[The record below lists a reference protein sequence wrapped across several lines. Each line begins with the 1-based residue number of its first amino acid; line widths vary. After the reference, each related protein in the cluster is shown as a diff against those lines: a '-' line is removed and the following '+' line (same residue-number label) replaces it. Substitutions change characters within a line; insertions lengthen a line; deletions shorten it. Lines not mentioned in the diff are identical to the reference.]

1 MAAEVP
7 SGRVGKPENPD
18 DYLAIEVGEWGRR
31 YGRVYIPR
39 EMWDALPP
47 SSMEF
52 VFYLPDWGRFRLEFD
67 LPIRWLKEMS
77 SND

>member
-31 YGRVYIPR
+31 YGTIYVPW
-39 EMWDALPP
+39 EMWKSLRPV
-47 SSMEF
+47 SQEF
-52 VFYLPDWGRFRLEFD
+52 IFYLQDYGRFRLEFEVPIGH
-67 LPIRWLKEMS
+67 LPV
-77 SND
+77 